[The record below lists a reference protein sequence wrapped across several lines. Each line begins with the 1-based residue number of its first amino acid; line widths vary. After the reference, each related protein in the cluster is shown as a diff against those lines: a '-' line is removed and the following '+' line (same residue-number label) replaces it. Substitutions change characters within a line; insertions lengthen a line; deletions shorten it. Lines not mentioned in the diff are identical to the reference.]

1 MKKKKNRGM
10 LLGSIGAGK
19 STLTKALL
27 GEEKQAVK
35 TQALVYNDWIVD
47 TPGEYTE
54 NPMYYKNIMATS
66 LEVTH
71 VLFIQDATK
80 KKTIFPPGFSTGLN
94 KLPIGVVTKADSEKA
109 DVERAVKQLRKVI
122 PKGPIVITSAQN
134 GEGLA
139 YIRDL
144 VGFNKL
150 EEMEAYAKDQASDE
164 LLFNET
170 LYK

>member
-1 MKKKKNRGM
+1 M

-27 GEEKQAVK
+27 GKDGKAVK
-35 TQALVYNDWIVD
+35 TQSLIYNDWIVD

-71 VLFIQDATK
+71 VIYIQDSTK
-80 KKTIFPPGFSTGLN
+80 KKTIFPPGFSTGIN

-109 DVERAVKQLRKVI
+109 DISKAINQLKRVI
-122 PKGPIVITSAQN
+122 PKGPIVITSAE
-134 GEGLA
+134 EGKGLNF
-139 YIRDL
+139 IR
-144 VGFNKL
+144 
-150 EEMEAYAKDQASDE
+150 E
-164 LLFNET
+164 LIQYNNTVDMKKYVERQDSENIFYNET